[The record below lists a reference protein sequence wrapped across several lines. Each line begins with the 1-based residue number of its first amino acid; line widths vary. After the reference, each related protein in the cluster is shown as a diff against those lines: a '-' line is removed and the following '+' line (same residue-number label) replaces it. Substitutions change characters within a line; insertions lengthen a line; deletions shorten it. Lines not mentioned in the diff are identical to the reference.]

1 MKKQKG
7 YVYTPG
13 YKRHTFLKILLIF
26 GIGFASGM
34 FRKEIASHVK
44 NTVQSISH

>member
-34 FRKEIASHVK
+34 FHQEIVSFGQR
-44 NTVQSISH
+44 TYESINR